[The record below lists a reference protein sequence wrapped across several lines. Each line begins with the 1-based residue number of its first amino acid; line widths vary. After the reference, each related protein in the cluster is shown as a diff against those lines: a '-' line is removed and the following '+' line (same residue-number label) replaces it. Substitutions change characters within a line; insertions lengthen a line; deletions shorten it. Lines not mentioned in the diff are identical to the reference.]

1 MSVVHSNP
9 SLLTDD
15 SQDTELLLP
24 ELQFLPNTKVREKDP
39 VLRAIHLETLIL
51 LCSTRWG
58 RDIERTGGVYEII
71 RMMHETETDDNVSG
85 NVSFCSGSAIYPGHR
100 SLPLSNVL

>member
-39 VLRAIHLETLIL
+39 VLRATHLETLVL

-58 RDIERTGGVYEII
+58 RDIERNGGVYEII
-71 RMMHETETDDNVSG
+71 RMMHETETDDNVSR
-85 NVSFCSGSAIYPGHR
+85 NVSFRSAFSNLPGS
-100 SLPLSNVL
+100 